1 MNWIKKKLFNSKLGN
16 NIKEIFLK
24 KFPSKEE
31 QNESKYISCHST
43 PMLKEDLE
51 KNLWTCE
58 KCGKNH
64 RISPRYRFDN
74 IIFGKSQWTEIPAPV
89 PKDDPLN
96 FSDAKGSYSKRLKE
110 ARANT
115 KQDTAVLS
123 AVGKING
130 INVVSSAI
138 NFSYLGGSVG
148 SGEGENI
155 LTAVQYAID
164 HRCPYLLFPAS
175 GGMRMME
182 GLISLSQMTRM
193 TIAINELKKNKLLF
207 LVCFVDPTSGGTTA
221 SIASLSDIAI
231 SEPGA
236 TIAFSGR
243 RVIEGILKG
252 SETLPPNFQTAEWVK
267 EKSGQIDIIVERKN
281 LTKTIGTLLSI
292 LLKKD
297 SNVSSSSDEN
307 KTTESNTTLTKAS

>member
-1 MNWIKKKLFNSKLGN
+1 MNWIKKKLSNLKFGN
-16 NIKEIFLK
+16 NLKNIFKKRFPTKKE
-24 KFPSKEE
+24 
-31 QNESKYISCHST
+31 QADSKYISCHST
-43 PMLKEDLE
+43 PVLKDELE
-51 KNLWTCE
+51 NNLWTCS

-64 RISPRYRFDN
+64 RVSPRYRFDN
-74 IIFGKSQWTEIPAPV
+74 IIFGKSQWTEIKSPIPV
-89 PKDDPLN
+89 ENPLN
-96 FSDAKGSYSKRLKE
+96 WIDAKGSYSKRLKE
-110 ARANT
+110 AQTKT

-123 AVGKING
+123 VKGKING
-130 INVVSSAI
+130 IDVISSAI

-148 SGEGENI
+148 SAEGENI
-155 LTAVQYAID
+155 LKAVQCAID
-164 HRCPYLLFPAS
+164 NKCPYLLFPAS

-193 TIAINELKKNKLLF
+193 TIAINELKKNNLLF
-207 LVCFVDPTSGGTTA
+207 LVCFVDPVSGGTTA

-252 SETLPPNFQTAEWVK
+252 SEKLPSNFQTAEYVQ

-281 LTKTIGTLLSI
+281 LSKTIGKLLNIFHGQNSI
-292 LLKKD
+292 I
-297 SNVSSSSDEN
+297 SSEKN
-307 KTTESNTTLTKAS
+307 EVLNIEKAS